1 MTRLFV
7 VAIAPLSLL
16 GTLAVAQYP
25 PGQHFSP
32 NVHLISHVPLGAG
45 GTVMDIEMEQELT
58 RPFVY
63 VSRSDYGKP
72 ALGKSIGFDV
82 LEIKDPAKARV
93 IRRWRIENQD
103 LHQGLG
109 GMAGKYF
116 KLKGRYYYVQS
127 FQFRGSGPDLDLGD
141 IVFDVTSLPDTSGM
155 RELGRIRP
163 PNLPGGTHNL
173 FAYKHSDGRT
183 LLFITVEATPAHPY
197 GAHVYDMEKFLA
209 GAPDQGFVAGIPLP
223 EPRGANRGYHDA
235 YVAYDP
241 LHHRDIFYGG
251 GPETTPLGGN
261 YVYDVTDL
269 KNPKLLATIIAQS
282 SMQSGGH
289 TFVATP
295 DGRYGMTIMTS
306 LAHQPVRF
314 WDLKPALDGTTP
326 VIQQPIGEWTVAPT
340 KSGHMIEIRWPYAF
354 IADYEQGLRVL
365 DIRNPTDP
373 MQIGF
378 YDTYNYRTP
387 YGVGT
392 EAAGAFG
399 LDVRNAD
406 GLIVVPD
413 LQSGFWAFRLDGFD
427 GWNGHDWG
435 MPNASS
441 VQDWDNGPDGAP
453 KSAKIS

>member
-1 MTRLFV
+1 MRRSLFITAV
-7 VAIAPLSLL
+7 LWLAW
-16 GTLAVAQYP
+16 GTTASGQYP
-25 PGQHFSP
+25 PGEHFSP
-32 NVHLISHVPLGAG
+32 NVHLISHVPLGGA
-45 GTVMDIEMEQELT
+45 GTVMDIELEQELS
-58 RPFVY
+58 RPFAY
-63 VSRSDYGKP
+63 VSRSDYGRP
-72 ALGKSIGFDV
+72 AIGRAMGFDV
-82 LEIKDPAKARV
+82 IDLKDPAKAHV
-93 IRRWRIENQD
+93 IRRWRIENLD

-141 IVFDVTSLPDTSGM
+141 IVFDVTSLPDTTGM
-155 RELGRIRP
+155 KEVGRIRP

-183 LLFITVEATPAHPY
+183 LLFITVEATPAYPY

-209 GAPDQGFVAGIPLP
+209 GAPDQGFIGGIPLP

-241 LHHRDIFYGG
+241 INHRDVFYGG
-251 GPETTPLGGN
+251 GPEVSPLGGN
-261 YVYDVTDL
+261 FVYDVTDL

-326 VIQQPIGEWTVAPT
+326 VIKMPIGEWTVAPT
-340 KSGHMIEIRWPYAF
+340 KSSHMIEIRWPYAF

-373 MQIGF
+373 MQVGF

-413 LQSGFWAFRLDGFD
+413 MQSGFWAFRMDGFD

-453 KSAKIS
+453 KKIT